1 MKRFL
6 LWLVGV
12 VLGVGI
18 FLGAVMGVSY
28 AFTTEGGC
36 PDSTAQFGTEA
47 LEPNGWCWQ
56 VPLIGGKLDKVFAS
70 PATLTVQKLGTLYT
84 AHPAITLPDWA
95 SYTTLTIQNAYGS
108 IVFVG
113 SVSDYQSF
121 LFPANGEYKAELSVW
136 RGPEGGMATQFEG
149 GSTGSVRKNL
159 GLEKPAKPTG
169 WYRYAFRFTLQA
181 SAEVELSAERAE
193 QGGIVGLR
201 ISGMTGDAAPTVET
215 DLGNVQCVRAAD
227 GWRAYIPAAYNA
239 SSGGHEVNITVNG
252 ETITRSIIVLP
263 KDFGTVDVE
272 PEPDAS
278 DAANTQ
284 FRNAVWGLYEAP
296 AREKMWQGGFVNPVE
311 SYTTLVD
318 YGQVRVVN
326 GRQSSRSNS
335 TKLYTIPGEPCR
347 APANGVVVL
356 AEELALTGNTVVI
369 DHGCGMRSYL
379 YGLQTLSV
387 SAGQT
392 VEKGQAVGVL
402 GEELTACGTI
412 SELSRRISVI
422 RSRNISM
429 SCVFQNLAGLQN
441 RYPQNQWQEILG
453 NCDVQFFLGCT
464 DQLTAEYVSQRTGI
478 ASVAVSSTSK
488 ALSTLRVSDY
498 TPQYRESSGVGKR
511 PVLTPDEVLRLPVDE
526 ALVILRGH
534 KVLKV
539 HKMDYSLHP
548 AYKHLRECK
557 ASAHIPEWRKA
568 LPETLK
574 IFPEETAN
582 PPRHHLSAVAVLPNQ
597 KRWLPP
603 TKNPS

>member
-36 PDSTAQFGTEA
+36 PDSTVQFGTEA

-95 SYTTLTIQNAYGS
+95 SYTTLTIRTASGET
-108 IVFVG
+108 VFTG
-113 SVSDYQSF
+113 TASEYESF
-121 LFPANGEYKAELSVW
+121 LFPANGEYKAELTVW
-136 RGPEGGMATQFEG
+136 RVPEGGTVMQFEG

-181 SAEVELSAERAE
+181 SAEVELSAERVE

-318 YGQVRVVN
+318 YGQVRV
-326 GRQSSRSNS
+326 
-335 TKLYTIPGEPCR
+335 T
-347 APANGVVVL
+347 
-356 AEELALTGNTVVI
+356 
-369 DHGCGMRSYL
+369 
-379 YGLQTLSV
+379 
-387 SAGQT
+387 
-392 VEKGQAVGVL
+392 
-402 GEELTACGTI
+402 
-412 SELSRRISVI
+412 
-422 RSRNISM
+422 
-429 SCVFQNLAGLQN
+429 
-441 RYPQNQWQEILG
+441 
-453 NCDVQFFLGCT
+453 
-464 DQLTAEYVSQRTGI
+464 
-478 ASVAVSSTSK
+478 
-488 ALSTLRVSDY
+488 
-498 TPQYRESSGVGKR
+498 KR
-511 PVLTPDEVLRLPVDE
+511 PRGKKCGRA
-526 ALVILRGH
+526 AL
-534 KVLKV
+534 
-539 HKMDYSLHP
+539 
-548 AYKHLRECK
+548 
-557 ASAHIPEWRKA
+557 
-568 LPETLK
+568 
-574 IFPEETAN
+574 
-582 PPRHHLSAVAVLPNQ
+582 
-597 KRWLPP
+597 
-603 TKNPS
+603 

>member
-6 LWLVGV
+6 LWIISVALGV
-12 VLGVGI
+12 VVL
-18 FLGAVMGVSY
+18 LAAVMGVSY

-36 PDSTAQFGTEA
+36 PDGAAQFGGQA
-47 LEPNGWCWQ
+47 LEANGSCWQ
-56 VPLIGGKLDKVFAS
+56 VPLLGGQLDKVFAS
-70 PATLTVQKLGTLYT
+70 PATLSVQKLGVLYT
-84 AHPAITLPDWA
+84 AHPELSLPEWTG
-95 SYTTLTIQNAYGS
+95 YTALTIQNAAGDVLFAGS
-108 IVFVG
+108 AG
-113 SVSDYQSF
+113 EYQNF
-121 LFPANGEYKAELSVW
+121 LFPANGEYKAELTAW
-136 RGPEGGMATQFEG
+136 RVPKGGVIIQFEG
-149 GSTGSVRKNL
+149 GSTGQLRKNL
-159 GLEKPAKPTG
+159 GLERPAKPTG
-169 WYRYAFRFTLQA
+169 WYRYSFRFTLQA
-181 SAEVELSAERAE
+181 SAEVELSAERVE

-263 KDFGTVDVE
+263 KDFGTADAE

-318 YGQVRVVN
+318 YGQVRVAN
-326 GRQSSRSNS
+326 GRQGSRSNS

-356 AEELALTGNTVVI
+356 AAELALTGNTVVI

-402 GEELTACGTI
+402 GEELTMDFKLG
-412 SELSRRISVI
+412 SKSV
-422 RSRNISM
+422 NPWM
-429 SCVFQNLAGLQN
+429 LFQTSGGLFWKEN
-441 RYPQNQWQEILG
+441 
-453 NCDVQFFLGCT
+453 
-464 DQLTAEYVSQRTGI
+464 S
-478 ASVAVSSTSK
+478 
-488 ALSTLRVSDY
+488 
-498 TPQYRESSGVGKR
+498 
-511 PVLTPDEVLRLPVDE
+511 
-526 ALVILRGH
+526 
-534 KVLKV
+534 
-539 HKMDYSLHP
+539 
-548 AYKHLRECK
+548 
-557 ASAHIPEWRKA
+557 
-568 LPETLK
+568 
-574 IFPEETAN
+574 
-582 PPRHHLSAVAVLPNQ
+582 
-597 KRWLPP
+597 
-603 TKNPS
+603 